1 MLLTIVLDDELKV
14 RQWRGDPHAF
24 EGSRLSLEIGRSFL
38 SSVSMRDRA
47 RIERWIAN
55 SRFESPAPAYFSL
68 IDQQLRYIHASG
80 QLVFFEHD
88 GAGSYCL
95 SVSVLGNS
103 ANPDAFEQIAQSVS
117 ILSKIVSNAVEAI
130 WCIEFLTPVDLDTS
144 DDQIVDQFFE
154 NPCRWLICNQAVL
167 RLYGVPEDVDILS
180 QPVSRYFSRS
190 AANVRYVRNLIKSD
204 YWIDSALSI
213 DLRHDGKPLYV
224 ENSVRS
230 EIVENKLLKFWG
242 TMHNVTE
249 SRTSQRMH
257 RMERR
262 SLESAF
268 SSIPVMIIVLSSDG
282 KIAEMNPACELTL
295 GLHRNDWIGR
305 PIGELVVLPDLLDRA
320 RIGEVTSAL
329 TFRKGVSAEAR
340 SGEFFIHARQTLEG
354 GMPVGYVLTIL
365 PSGMALGNV
374 AEMNDAV

>member
-14 RQWRGDPHAF
+14 REWRGNPPAF
-24 EGSRLSLEIGRSFL
+24 EGSRLSLKVGRSFL
-38 SSVSMRDRA
+38 NSISMRDRA
-47 RIERWIAN
+47 RIGRWIAN

-88 GAGSYCL
+88 GTGSYCL
-95 SVSVLGNS
+95 SVSVLGYS
-103 ANPDAFEQIAQSVS
+103 ANPGAFEQITQSVS
-117 ILSKIVSNAVEAI
+117 ILTKIVSNAVEAI
-130 WCIEFLTPVDLDTS
+130 WCIEFLTPVDLDKS
-144 DDQIVDQFFE
+144 DAEIVDQFFE

-167 RLYGVPEDVDILS
+167 RLYGVPDDVDILS

-213 DLRHDGKPLYV
+213 DLRHDGNPLYV

-230 EIVENKLLKFWG
+230 EIVDNKLLKFWG

-249 SRTSQRMH
+249 SRTSQRMY

-268 SSIPVMIIVLSSDG
+268 SSIPIMVIVLSSDR
-282 KIAEMNPACELTL
+282 KVAEMNSACELTL

-305 PIGELVVLPDLLDRA
+305 PIGELFVLPDLLDRA
-320 RIGEVTSAL
+320 RIGDVRSTL
-329 TFRKGVSAEAR
+329 TFRRGVPAETTP
-340 SGEFFIHARQTLEG
+340 GEFQIHARQTLDG

-365 PSGMALGNV
+365 PSGMTPGNV
-374 AEMNDAV
+374 AELNDAV